1 VKLPNGERAVV
12 DPRKLL
18 DYCLN
23 PHHLRIPGLADHDSG
38 VMAIT
43 VPG

>member
-1 VKLPNGERAVV
+1 MSETTAQIVFLEEIIVPTYTAT
-12 DPRKLL
+12 
-18 DYCLN
+18 
-23 PHHLRIPGLADHDSG
+23 LRIPGQADHDSG